1 MKKDKIRI
9 QSYVQRDKE
18 VKIMKHL
25 LSDIEEEEKA
35 TERHQFLSSSENNDQ
50 YNSN

>member
-1 MKKDKIRI
+1 MKKDKMRM
-9 QSYVQRDKE
+9 QTSVQKDKG
-18 VKIMKHL
+18 VKIMKNL

-35 TERHQFLSSSENNDQ
+35 TERYQFLSSNENNDQ